1 MRMLLMISN
10 NNMSL
15 REFYTTILD
24 NHAAGWVTSFMS
36 GLPDGIG
43 AIVAGYDAVIYE
55 IGAADG
61 AERVSSVKAL
71 RATGIPVITHL
82 EGRQAAQRA
91 QELQA
96 VGAVIVPN
104 PLSGA
109 RIEAALDALIAGMR
123 TTKKQAQRAGIRGI
137 FRRLLDGV

>member
-24 NHAAGWVTSFMS
+24 NHAAGWITSFMS
-36 GLPDGIG
+36 GLPDNVA

-55 IGAADG
+55 IGAADSP
-61 AERVSSVKAL
+61 ERVASVKAV

-82 EGRQAAQRA
+82 EGRQAAARA
-91 QELQA
+91 QELEA
-96 VGAVIVPN
+96 IGTVIVPN
-104 PLSGA
+104 PLNGA
-109 RIEAALDALIAGMR
+109 RIEAALDALAAGMR
-123 TTKKQAQRAGIRGI
+123 TSKKQASRVGVRER
-137 FRRLLDGV
+137 FRRFLNGT